1 MQHDDT
7 ESSQPE
13 SNDFAEMQRQIEAL
27 LRGGDASVSPETERA
42 STGFAPE
49 AVISPGAEIAPEAVI
64 DPEPGPEPWP
74 QAGPAA
80 TSSPSSGTDGP
91 TTATPDIRDAAL
103 EAEPIDPLLREIDA
117 ALADDADALLRDA
130 DGDIDGA
137 LRSVFDE
144 RALSGQEEEINRAL
158 IEAFGTSRVERP
170 SFAPPGGTPAVVT
183 NPVPAFEGSARA
195 ISPDIPR
202 EDRDRGRSTG
212 VDASVVAP
220 AAASADPARVDAAP
234 IVSTAP
240 ETQVSH
246 GAMHG
251 AGPTVA
257 SAPIHETP
265 AHPANP
271 ATMTTTIEAKP
282 EPTAAQ
288 TAPAGSSGALRKL
301 TACVRLPL
309 QIAAAPTRALP
320 PAARTIVGLVAIT
333 LVLWT
338 PVAWWLAQ
346 RAAQIP
352 AVAPITIKPAVV
364 AAAASESSSAA
375 AGH

>member
-7 ESSQPE
+7 EPSQPE

-27 LRGGDASVSPETERA
+27 LNGGEVS
-42 STGFAPE
+42 
-49 AVISPGAEIAPEAVI
+49 ISPQPKPAPASLAPAAMTEP
-64 DPEPGPEPWP
+64 DPASEPGSE
-74 QAGPAA
+74 AGPVP
-80 TSSPSSGTDGP
+80 TSSPSAATDEP
-91 TTATPDIRDAAL
+91 TATTPDIRAAAL

-117 ALADDADALLRDA
+117 ALADDADALLRNA

-202 EDRDRGRSTG
+202 DDRDRARSTNIDG
-212 VDASVVAP
+212 SAVEP
-220 AAASADPARVDAAP
+220 AAGSADPTHLDATP
-234 IVSTAP
+234 IVSTAT
-240 ETQVSH
+240 ETRVTH
-246 GAMHG
+246 GAVHE
-251 AGPTVA
+251 AAPTVV
-257 SAPIHETP
+257 SAPVHEAP
-265 AHPANP
+265 AHPSSP

-282 EPTAAQ
+282 EPTASQ
-288 TAPAGSSGALRKL
+288 PAPAGPSRAVQLL
-301 TACVRLPL
+301 MACARLPL
-309 QIAAAPTRALP
+309 QVAAAPTRALP
-320 PAARTIVGLVAIT
+320 PAARTVVGLVAIT

-346 RAAQIP
+346 RATQVP

-364 AAAASESSSAA
+364 AAAASESSTNASASTS
-375 AGH
+375 GH

>member
-7 ESSQPE
+7 EPSQPE

-27 LRGGDASVSPETERA
+27 LNGGEVS
-42 STGFAPE
+42 
-49 AVISPGAEIAPEAVI
+49 ISPQPKPAPASLAPAAMTEP
-64 DPEPGPEPWP
+64 DPASEPGSE
-74 QAGPAA
+74 AGPVP
-80 TSSPSSGTDGP
+80 TSSPSAATNEL
-91 TTATPDIRDAAL
+91 TATTPDIRAAAL

-117 ALADDADALLRDA
+117 ALADDADALLRNA

-202 EDRDRGRSTG
+202 DDRDRARSTNIDG
-212 VDASVVAP
+212 SAVEP
-220 AAASADPARVDAAP
+220 AAGSADPTHLDATP
-234 IVSTAP
+234 IVSTAT
-240 ETQVSH
+240 ETRVTH
-246 GAMHG
+246 GAVHE
-251 AGPTVA
+251 AAPTVV
-257 SAPIHETP
+257 SAPVHEAP
-265 AHPANP
+265 AHPLSP

-282 EPTAAQ
+282 EPTASQ
-288 TAPAGSSGALRKL
+288 PAPAGPSRAVQLL
-301 TACVRLPL
+301 MACARLPL
-309 QIAAAPTRALP
+309 QVAAAPTRALP

-346 RAAQIP
+346 RATQVP

-364 AAAASESSSAA
+364 TAAASDAPSSGSSS
-375 AGH
+375 H

>member
-7 ESSQPE
+7 EPSQPE

-27 LRGGDASVSPETERA
+27 LNGGDAPVSATEATPETEPVAEAAAA
-42 STGFAPE
+42 SEVVSTPP
-49 AVISPGAEIAPEAVI
+49 VP
-64 DPEPGPEPWP
+64 
-74 QAGPAA
+74 
-80 TSSPSSGTDGP
+80 PS
-91 TTATPDIRDAAL
+91 TATNAPSAAMPDIRDAAL
-103 EAEPIDPLLREIDA
+103 EPEPIDPLLREIDA
-117 ALADDADALLRDA
+117 ALADDADALLRNA

-202 EDRDRGRSTG
+202 EDRDRARTASA
-212 VDASVVAP
+212 DASTVKPSIGSAEPTHLDAASIVATATETRVTDDAVHVPAPAVAP
-220 AAASADPARVDAAP
+220 APV
-234 IVSTAP
+234 
-240 ETQVSH
+240 H
-246 GAMHG
+246 
-251 AGPTVA
+251 VA
-257 SAPIHETP
+257 P
-265 AHPANP
+265 AHPSSP
-271 ATMTTTIEAKP
+271 ATMTPTIEAKP
-282 EPTAAQ
+282 EPTAAR
-288 TAPAGSSGALRKL
+288 TAPAGPSSALRMI

-309 QIAAAPTRALP
+309 QLAAAPTRALP
-320 PAARTIVGLVAIT
+320 ATARTIIGLVAIT

-346 RAAQIP
+346 RAAQVP

-364 AAAASESSSAA
+364 AAAESESSSDAA
-375 AGH
+375 SH